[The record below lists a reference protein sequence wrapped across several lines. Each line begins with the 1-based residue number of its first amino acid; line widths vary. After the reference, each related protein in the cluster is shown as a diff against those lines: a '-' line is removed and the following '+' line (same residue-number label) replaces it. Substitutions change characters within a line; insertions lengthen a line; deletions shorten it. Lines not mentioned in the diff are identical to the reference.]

1 MLREIN
7 VFKKIAAGVA
17 IAVLSVGIALP
28 ATAQSKTAESQAVAL
43 SPGIL
48 CIWFGWC

>member
-1 MLREIN
+1 M
-7 VFKKIAAGVA
+7 FKKIAAGVA

-28 ATAQSKTAESQAVAL
+28 AAAQSNAGESQAVAM

>member
-1 MLREIN
+1 M
-7 VFKKIAAGVA
+7 FKKIAAGVA
-17 IAVLSVGIALP
+17 IAVLSLGIALP
-28 ATAQSKTAESQAVAL
+28 ASAASESQAVAL